1 MLGSFRKFSGS
12 IYAKILLGIIIIPF
26 IFWGMGSSITGGSKN
41 VVVVIDKEK
50 YSIQHFSN
58 FIKKTAL
65 KKVEANDVEG
75 FLFAFISE
83 KLIEKEIEHF
93 GIKLSDNSLS
103 KLIRHQEQFKRENKF
118 SRTEYE
124 KFLIKNNVT
133 AINFESILS
142 KEEKKKQL
150 LDFVGGGASPSKF
163 LVNISYDKI
172 NQKRVIELI
181 NLNDVFKIQLNFSE
195 DQIKTYFEN
204 NKNKYTKIY
213 KSVKLLELSPKKLVD
228 NNEFNDLFFK
238 KIDEI
243 DDLIFGGEKLNYI
256 IQKFN
261 LEKPNSFTIN
271 ELGKDINSKINK
283 KITKDL
289 IEKIFNIKE
298 IEPTVLIEDKNK
310 YFIVELVKTE
320 SIQKDYRDDLIKKEI
335 LLDLG
340 KKTKR
345 KLISEIVDKI
355 NKNNFNKYD
364 FDKLSKNENVNIKK
378 ISLNNQNDDK
388 ILKKEIVNQIYT
400 FPEKKV
406 IIVNDI
412 GLSENFLIYIDK
424 IKNVTIDEN
433 SEEYQKYF
441 NLSKNQIVSELYNTY
456 ENYIQKKYKIDINYQ
471 ALDAIKN
478 SYNQ

>member
-150 LDFVGGGASPSKF
+150 LDFIGGGASPSKF

-204 NKNKYTKIY
+204 NKNKYNKIY
-213 KSVKLLELSPKKLVD
+213 KSVKLLELSPKKLVN

-271 ELGKDINSKINK
+271 ELGKDINSKMNK

-320 SIQKDYRDDLIKKEI
+320 SIQKGIGDDFIKKEI

-345 KLISEIVDKI
+345 RLITEIIDKI

-364 FDKLSKNENVNIKK
+364 FDKLSKDKNVNIKK

-478 SYNQ
+478 SYN

>member
-26 IFWGMGSSITGGSKN
+26 VFWGMGSSITGGSKN

-150 LDFVGGGASPSKF
+150 LDFIGGGASPSKF

-204 NKNKYTKIY
+204 NKNKYNKIY

-271 ELGKDINSKINK
+271 ELGKDINSKMNK

-320 SIQKDYRDDLIKKEI
+320 SIQIGIGDDFIKKEI

-345 KLISEIVDKI
+345 RLITEIIVKI

-364 FDKLSKNENVNIKK
+364 FDKLSKDKNVNIKK

-412 GLSENFLIYIDK
+412 DLSENFLIYIDK

-478 SYNQ
+478 SYN

>member
-12 IYAKILLGIIIIPF
+12 IYAKILLGIIIVPF

-50 YSIQHFSN
+50 YSRKHFGN
-58 FIKKTAL
+58 FIRRTAL
-65 KKVEANDVEG
+65 KKVKANDVEG

-150 LDFVGGGASPSKF
+150 LDFIGGGVSPSKF

-172 NQKRVIELI
+172 NQKSAIELI
-181 NLNDVFKIQLNFSE
+181 SLDEVFEKQLNFSD
-195 DQIKTYFEN
+195 DQVKMYFEN
-204 NKNKYTKIY
+204 NKDKYTKVY

-228 NNEFNDLFFK
+228 NNELNDLFFK

-256 IQKFN
+256 IQKFY
-261 LEKPNSFTIN
+261 LEKANSFTIN
-271 ELGKDINSKINK
+271 ELGKDINSKMNK

-289 IEKIFNIKE
+289 IKKIFNIEE
-298 IEPTVLIEDKNK
+298 IEPTVLIEDKDK
-310 YFIVELVKTE
+310 YFIIELVKTE
-320 SIQKDYRDDLIKKEI
+320 SIQKNYGDDLIKKEI
-335 LLDLG
+335 LLDLS

-345 KLISEIVDKI
+345 KLISEIIDKI

-364 FDKLSKNENVNIKK
+364 FDKLSKNENVNITK

-441 NLSKNQIVSELYNTY
+441 NLSKNQIVSKLYNTY

-478 SYNQ
+478 SYN

>member
-26 IFWGMGSSITGGSKN
+26 VFWGMGSSITGGSKN

-150 LDFVGGGASPSKF
+150 LDFIGGGASPSKF

-195 DQIKTYFEN
+195 DQIKTYYEN
-204 NKNKYTKIY
+204 NKNKYNKIY
-213 KSVKLLELSPKKLVD
+213 KSVKLLELIPKKLVD

-271 ELGKDINSKINK
+271 ELGKDINSKMNK

-320 SIQKDYRDDLIKKEI
+320 SIQKGIGDDFIKKEI
-335 LLDLG
+335 LLDLS

-345 KLISEIVDKI
+345 RLITEIIDKI

-364 FDKLSKNENVNIKK
+364 FDKLSKDKNVNIKK

-441 NLSKNQIVSELYNTY
+441 DLSKNQIVSELYNTY

-471 ALDAIKN
+471 ALDVIKN
-478 SYNQ
+478 SYN

>member
-26 IFWGMGSSITGGSKN
+26 VFWGMGSSITGGSKN

-150 LDFVGGGASPSKF
+150 LDFIGGGASPSKF

-195 DQIKTYFEN
+195 DQIKAYFEN
-204 NKNKYTKIY
+204 NKNKYNKIY

-271 ELGKDINSKINK
+271 ELGKDINSKMNK

-320 SIQKDYRDDLIKKEI
+320 SIQIGIGDDFIKKEI

-345 KLISEIVDKI
+345 RLITEIIDKI

-364 FDKLSKNENVNIKK
+364 FDKLSKDKNVNIKK

-412 GLSENFLIYIDK
+412 DLSENFLIYIDK

-478 SYNQ
+478 SYN

>member
-181 NLNDVFKIQLNFSE
+181 NLNDVFKIQLNFSK

-204 NKNKYTKIY
+204 NKNKYNKIY

-271 ELGKDINSKINK
+271 ELGKDINSKMNK
-283 KITKDL
+283 KITKNL

-320 SIQKDYRDDLIKKEI
+320 SIQKGIGDDFIKKEI

-345 KLISEIVDKI
+345 RLITEIIDKI

-364 FDKLSKNENVNIKK
+364 FDKLSKDKNVNIKK

-478 SYNQ
+478 SYN

>member
-26 IFWGMGSSITGGSKN
+26 VFWGMGSSITGGSKN

-150 LDFVGGGASPSKF
+150 LDFIGGGASPSKF

-204 NKNKYTKIY
+204 NKNKYNKIY

-271 ELGKDINSKINK
+271 ELGKDINSKMNK

-320 SIQKDYRDDLIKKEI
+320 SIQKGIGDDFIKKEI

-345 KLISEIVDKI
+345 RLITEIIVKI

-364 FDKLSKNENVNIKK
+364 FDKLSKDKNVNIKK

-478 SYNQ
+478 SYN

>member
-150 LDFVGGGASPSKF
+150 LDFIGGGASPSKF

-204 NKNKYTKIY
+204 NKNKYNKIY

-271 ELGKDINSKINK
+271 ELGKDINSKMNK

-320 SIQKDYRDDLIKKEI
+320 SIQKGIGDDFIKKEI

-345 KLISEIVDKI
+345 RLITEIIVKI

-364 FDKLSKNENVNIKK
+364 FDKLSKDKNVNIKK

-412 GLSENFLIYIDK
+412 DLSENFLIYIDK

-478 SYNQ
+478 SYN

>member
-150 LDFVGGGASPSKF
+150 LDFIGGGASPSKF

-204 NKNKYTKIY
+204 NKNKYNKIY

-271 ELGKDINSKINK
+271 ELGKDINSKMNK

-320 SIQKDYRDDLIKKEI
+320 SIQKGIGDDFIKKEI

-345 KLISEIVDKI
+345 RLITEIIDKI

-364 FDKLSKNENVNIKK
+364 FDKLSKDKNVNIKK

-441 NLSKNQIVSELYNTY
+441 DLSKNQIVSELYNTY

-478 SYNQ
+478 SYN

>member
-26 IFWGMGSSITGGSKN
+26 VFWGMGSSITGGSKN

-150 LDFVGGGASPSKF
+150 LDFIGGGASPSKF

-204 NKNKYTKIY
+204 NKNKYNKIY

-271 ELGKDINSKINK
+271 ELGKDINSKMNK
-283 KITKDL
+283 KITKNL
-289 IEKIFNIKE
+289 IEKIFNI
-298 IEPTVLIEDKNK
+298 II
-310 YFIVELVKTE
+310 FIIFK
-320 SIQKDYRDDLIKKEI
+320 IRFDLIFRKI
-335 LLDLG
+335 QLLHENAIQVY
-340 KKTKR
+340 K
-345 KLISEIVDKI
+345 
-355 NKNNFNKYD
+355 FN
-364 FDKLSKNENVNIKK
+364 S
-378 ISLNNQNDDK
+378 S
-388 ILKKEIVNQIYT
+388 
-400 FPEKKV
+400 
-406 IIVNDI
+406 
-412 GLSENFLIYIDK
+412 FLINFI
-424 IKNVTIDEN
+424 I
-433 SEEYQKYF
+433 
-441 NLSKNQIVSELYNTY
+441 
-456 ENYIQKKYKIDINYQ
+456 
-471 ALDAIKN
+471 
-478 SYNQ
+478 

>member
-204 NKNKYTKIY
+204 NKNKYNKIY

-271 ELGKDINSKINK
+271 ELGKDINSKMNK

-320 SIQKDYRDDLIKKEI
+320 SIQKGIGDDFIKKEI

-345 KLISEIVDKI
+345 RLITEIIVKI

-364 FDKLSKNENVNIKK
+364 FDKLSKDKNVNIKK

-412 GLSENFLIYIDK
+412 DLSENFLIYIDK

-478 SYNQ
+478 SYN

>member
-26 IFWGMGSSITGGSKN
+26 VFWGMGSSITGGSKN

-50 YSIQHFSN
+50 YSIQHFN
-58 FIKKTAL
+58 YFIKRTAL

-93 GIKLSDNSLS
+93 GIKLSDNSLTR
-103 KLIRHQEQFKRENKF
+103 LIKNQEHFKRENKF

-142 KEEKKKQL
+142 KEEKKKQF
-150 LDFVGGGASPSKF
+150 LDFVGGGAFPSKF

-172 NQKRVIELI
+172 NQKRAIELI
-181 NLNDVFKIQLNFSE
+181 SLDEVFEKQLNFSD
-195 DQIKTYFEN
+195 DQVKMYFEN
-204 NKNKYTKIY
+204 NKDKYTKVY
-213 KSVKLLELSPKKLVD
+213 KSVKLLELSPKRLVD
-228 NNEFNDLFFK
+228 NNELNDLFFK

-261 LEKPNSFTIN
+261 LEKPNSFTID
-271 ELGKDINSKINK
+271 ELGKDINSKMNK

-289 IEKIFNIKE
+289 IVKIFNIEE
-298 IEPTVLIEDKNK
+298 IEPTILIEDKNK

-345 KLISEIVDKI
+345 KLISEIIDKI

-378 ISLNNQNDDK
+378 ISLNNLNDDK
-388 ILKKEIVNQIYT
+388 ILKKEIVKQIYT

-441 NLSKNQIVSELYNTY
+441 DLSKNQIVNELYNTY

-471 ALDAIKN
+471 TLDTIKN
-478 SYNQ
+478 SYN

>member
-26 IFWGMGSSITGGSKN
+26 VFWGMGSSITGGSKN

-150 LDFVGGGASPSKF
+150 LDFIGGGASPSKF

-204 NKNKYTKIY
+204 NKNKYNKIY

-271 ELGKDINSKINK
+271 ELGKDINSKMNK

-320 SIQKDYRDDLIKKEI
+320 SIQIGIGDDFIKKEI

-345 KLISEIVDKI
+345 RLITEIIDKI

-364 FDKLSKNENVNIKK
+364 FDKLSKDKNVNIKK

-441 NLSKNQIVSELYNTY
+441 DLSKNQIVSELYNTY

-478 SYNQ
+478 SYN

>member
-204 NKNKYTKIY
+204 NKNKYNKIY

-271 ELGKDINSKINK
+271 ELGKDINSKMNK

-289 IEKIFNIKE
+289 IEEIFNIKE

-320 SIQKDYRDDLIKKEI
+320 SIQKGIGDDFIKKEI

-345 KLISEIVDKI
+345 RLITEIIDKI

-364 FDKLSKNENVNIKK
+364 FDKLSKDKNVNIKK

-478 SYNQ
+478 SYN

>member
-12 IYAKILLGIIIIPF
+12 IYAKILLGIIIVPF
-26 IFWGMGSSITGGSKN
+26 VFWGMGSTITGGSKN

-50 YSIQHFSN
+50 YSTQHFGN
-58 FIKKTAL
+58 FIRRTAL
-65 KKVEANDVEG
+65 KKVEANDIEG

-93 GIKLSDNSLS
+93 GIKLSNNSLTR
-103 KLIRHQEQFKRENKF
+103 LIKHQEHFKRENKF

-150 LDFVGGGASPSKF
+150 LDFIGGGVSPSKF

-172 NQKRVIELI
+172 NQKRAIELI
-181 NLNDVFKIQLNFSE
+181 SLDEVFEKQLNFSD
-195 DQIKTYFEN
+195 DQVKIYFEN
-204 NKNKYTKIY
+204 NKDKYTKVY

-228 NNEFNDLFFK
+228 NNELNDLFFK

-256 IQKFN
+256 IQKFH

-271 ELGKDINSKINK
+271 ELGKDINSKMNK

-289 IEKIFNIKE
+289 IEKIFNIEE
-298 IEPTVLIEDKNK
+298 IEPTVLIEDKDK

-320 SIQKDYRDDLIKKEI
+320 SIQKDYGDDLIKKEI
-335 LLDLG
+335 LLDLS

-345 KLISEIVDKI
+345 KLITEIVGKI

-364 FDKLSKNENVNIKK
+364 FDKLSKSENVNIKK

-388 ILKKEIVNQIYT
+388 ILKKEIVKQIYT
-400 FPEKKV
+400 FPKKKV

-412 GLSENFLIYIDK
+412 GLSENFLIYIGE
-424 IKNVTIDEN
+424 IKNVTIDES
-433 SEEYQKYF
+433 SEEYQTYF
-441 NLSKNQIVSELYNTY
+441 NLSKNQIVNELYNTY

-471 ALDAIKN
+471 ALDVIKN
-478 SYNQ
+478 SYN

>member
-26 IFWGMGSSITGGSKN
+26 VFWGMGSSITGGSKN

-93 GIKLSDNSLS
+93 GIKLSDNSLTR
-103 KLIRHQEQFKRENKF
+103 LIKHQEYFKRENKF

-150 LDFVGGGASPSKF
+150 LDFIGGGVSPSKF

-172 NQKRVIELI
+172 NQKRAIELI
-181 NLNDVFKIQLNFSE
+181 SLDEVFEKQLNFSD
-195 DQIKTYFEN
+195 DQVKMYFEN
-204 NKNKYTKIY
+204 NKDKYTKIY

-271 ELGKDINSKINK
+271 ELGKDINSKMNK

-289 IEKIFNIKE
+289 IEKIFNIEE
-298 IEPTVLIEDKNK
+298 IEPTVLIEDKDK

-345 KLISEIVDKI
+345 KLISEIIDKI

-378 ISLNNQNDDK
+378 ISLNNQNDNK

-478 SYNQ
+478 SYN

>member
-26 IFWGMGSSITGGSKN
+26 VFWGMGSSITGGSKN

-195 DQIKTYFEN
+195 EQIKTYFEN
-204 NKNKYTKIY
+204 NKNKYNKIY

-271 ELGKDINSKINK
+271 ELGKDINSKMNK

-320 SIQKDYRDDLIKKEI
+320 SIQKGIGDDFIKKEI

-345 KLISEIVDKI
+345 RLITEIIVKI

-364 FDKLSKNENVNIKK
+364 FDKLSKDKNVNIKK

-471 ALDAIKN
+471 ALDVIKN
-478 SYNQ
+478 SYN

>member
-26 IFWGMGSSITGGSKN
+26 VFWGMGSSITGGSKN

-93 GIKLSDNSLS
+93 GIKLSDNSLTR
-103 KLIRHQEQFKRENKF
+103 LIKNQERFKRENKF

-150 LDFVGGGASPSKF
+150 LDFIGGGVSPSKF

-172 NQKRVIELI
+172 NQKRAIELI
-181 NLNDVFKIQLNFSE
+181 SLDEVFEKQLNFSD
-195 DQIKTYFEN
+195 DQVKMYFEN
-204 NKNKYTKIY
+204 NKDKYTKIY

-271 ELGKDINSKINK
+271 ELGKDINSKMNK

-289 IEKIFNIKE
+289 IEEIFNIKE

-320 SIQKDYRDDLIKKEI
+320 SIQKGIGDDFIKKEI

-345 KLISEIVDKI
+345 RLITEIIDKI

-364 FDKLSKNENVNIKK
+364 FDKLSKDKNVNIKK

-412 GLSENFLIYIDK
+412 DLSENFLIYIDK

-478 SYNQ
+478 SYN

>member
-26 IFWGMGSSITGGSKN
+26 VFWGMGSSITGGSKN

-150 LDFVGGGASPSKF
+150 LDFIGGGASPSKF

-204 NKNKYTKIY
+204 NKNKYNKIY

-271 ELGKDINSKINK
+271 ELGKDINSKMNK

-320 SIQKDYRDDLIKKEI
+320 SIQKGIEDDFIKKEI

-345 KLISEIVDKI
+345 RLITEIIDKI

-364 FDKLSKNENVNIKK
+364 FDKLSKDKNVNIKK

-471 ALDAIKN
+471 ALDVIKN
-478 SYNQ
+478 SYN

>member
-150 LDFVGGGASPSKF
+150 LDFIGGGVSPSKF

-204 NKNKYTKIY
+204 NKNKYNKIY

-271 ELGKDINSKINK
+271 ELGKDINSKMNK

-320 SIQKDYRDDLIKKEI
+320 SIQKGIGDDFIKKEI

-345 KLISEIVDKI
+345 RLITEIIDKI

-378 ISLNNQNDDK
+378 ISLNNLNDDK
-388 ILKKEIVNQIYT
+388 ILKKEIVKQIYT
-400 FPEKKV
+400 FPEKRV

-441 NLSKNQIVSELYNTY
+441 NLSKNQIVNELYNTY
-456 ENYIQKKYKIDINYQ
+456 ENYIEKKYKIDINYQ
-471 ALDAIKN
+471 TLDAIKN
-478 SYNQ
+478 SYN

>member
-26 IFWGMGSSITGGSKN
+26 VFWGMGSSITGGSKN

-150 LDFVGGGASPSKF
+150 LDFIGGGASPSKF

-204 NKNKYTKIY
+204 NKNKYNKIY

-271 ELGKDINSKINK
+271 ELGKDINSKMNK

-320 SIQKDYRDDLIKKEI
+320 SIQKGIGDDFIKKEI

-345 KLISEIVDKI
+345 RLITEIIDKI

-364 FDKLSKNENVNIKK
+364 FDKLSKDKNVNIKK

-412 GLSENFLIYIDK
+412 DLSENFLIYIDK

-441 NLSKNQIVSELYNTY
+441 DLSKNQIVSELYNTY

-478 SYNQ
+478 SYN

>member
-26 IFWGMGSSITGGSKN
+26 VFWGMGSSITGGSKN

-150 LDFVGGGASPSKF
+150 LDFIGGGASPSKF

-204 NKNKYTKIY
+204 NKNKYNKIY

-271 ELGKDINSKINK
+271 ELGKDINSKMNK

-320 SIQKDYRDDLIKKEI
+320 RIQIGIGDDFIKKEI

-340 KKTKR
+340 KKSKR
-345 KLISEIVDKI
+345 RLITEIIVKI

-364 FDKLSKNENVNIKK
+364 FDKLSKNENVDIKK

-478 SYNQ
+478 SYN

>member
-65 KKVEANDVEG
+65 KKVESNDVEG

-150 LDFVGGGASPSKF
+150 LDFIGGGASPSKF

-204 NKNKYTKIY
+204 NKNKYNKIY

-271 ELGKDINSKINK
+271 ELGKDINSKMNK

-320 SIQKDYRDDLIKKEI
+320 SIQKGIGDDFIKKEI

-345 KLISEIVDKI
+345 RLITEIIDKI

-364 FDKLSKNENVNIKK
+364 FDKLSKDKNVNIKK

-412 GLSENFLIYIDK
+412 DLSENFLIYIDK

-478 SYNQ
+478 SYN

>member
-26 IFWGMGSSITGGSKN
+26 VFWGMGSSITGGSKN

-204 NKNKYTKIY
+204 NKNKYNKIY

-271 ELGKDINSKINK
+271 ELGKDINSKMNK

-320 SIQKDYRDDLIKKEI
+320 SIQIGIGDDFIKKEI

-345 KLISEIVDKI
+345 RLITEIIVKI

-364 FDKLSKNENVNIKK
+364 FDKLSKDKNVNIKK

-412 GLSENFLIYIDK
+412 DLSENFLIYIDK

-478 SYNQ
+478 SYN

>member
-26 IFWGMGSSITGGSKN
+26 VFWGMGSSITGGSKN

-204 NKNKYTKIY
+204 NKNKYNKIY

-271 ELGKDINSKINK
+271 ELGKDINSKMNK

-320 SIQKDYRDDLIKKEI
+320 SIQKGIGDDFIKKEI

-345 KLISEIVDKI
+345 RLITEIIVKI

-364 FDKLSKNENVNIKK
+364 FDKLSKDKNVNIKK

-478 SYNQ
+478 SYN